1 MNGGHLLLSCV
12 KPTFTEPKS
21 LVTLYTRPE
30 IIDSK
35 LSFATVL
42 VEMDRLRCSEE
53 QLPEYLYRVQYD
65 GCNTVFSIDGLFA
78 ADIATTFDETA
89 IPDFRESIVNQFTR
103 MSRLPTP
110 YISTFSDREH
120 AENWALKMGT
130 SAKLLRLN
138 TALWD
143 DPYVFK
149 LSTLVQMLPVIIP
162 DAASQHIKGAYL
174 CLHSVPS
181 NAIVE
186 VMDREDIKISTLMA
200 IHLAP

>member
-1 MNGGHLLLSCV
+1 
-12 KPTFTEPKS
+12 
-21 LVTLYTRPE
+21 
-30 IIDSK
+30 
-35 LSFATVL
+35 
-42 VEMDRLRCSEE
+42 MDRLRCSEE
-53 QLPEYLYRVQYD
+53 QLPEHIYRVQHD

-130 SAKLLRLN
+130 SAKLLRLS

-162 DAASQHIKGAYL
+162 NTASQHIKGAYL
-174 CLHSVPS
+174 CLHRVPS

-186 VMDREDIKISTLMA
+186 VMDREDIKISMLIA